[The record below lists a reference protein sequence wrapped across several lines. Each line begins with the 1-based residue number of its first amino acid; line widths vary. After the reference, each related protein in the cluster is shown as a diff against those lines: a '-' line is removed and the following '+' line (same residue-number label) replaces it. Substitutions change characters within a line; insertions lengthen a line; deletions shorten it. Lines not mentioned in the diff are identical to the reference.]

1 MDAARE
7 HNKGQLFHLTAVT
20 GLKCVAH
27 DGWFRMNLFDTVKET
42 CRALHMERPK
52 RIFSVILSVAF
63 HVSKDTGK
71 VLEN

>member
-7 HNKGQLFHLTAVT
+7 HNQGQWFHLTKMT
-20 GLKCVAH
+20 ELKCVAH
-27 DGWFRMNLFDTVKET
+27 DGWFWVNLFDTVKET
-42 CRALHMERPK
+42 CQVFPTESPNL
-52 RIFSVILSVAF
+52 FSVILSVAF